1 MNLNTPLQ
9 GAHIQDPFGL
19 TLANELWGVEYPPG
33 TKLSRLSYALV
44 RQVLTPDLLRKDDR
58 LDSYILALEDKLC
71 VFNPS
76 WHIIRNF
83 QHLVDLVQLL
93 KDTWGMKRESLLPH
107 LAAFQPKDQ
116 KLYTSIDF
124 AVQTWLLLGFHN
136 GGENRPPGELIFDWR
151 PLQKLEEAIVANL
164 SRDDQEELEPDRL
177 FSDNF
182 NLRDIHVLG
191 DFVIQP
197 TDNILQHLSVQKYRG
212 REFRV
217 TVFVFFYANRV
228 PTPFINETLR
238 TLALLLPPHEPDVN
252 DWFSHYSAKMQ
263 RKMQRTRRRG
273 RLLGIDPHA
282 RLQPGASRRVADY
295 NYWRPRLLALE
306 KAFADSSPRTLKQ
319 WWRDRRR
326 TRDWATFW
334 VAALALLLALLSLLA
349 GLVSTVFGA
358 LSWEESKV
366 ANSYASGETTVTPTS
381 SCCCCGEYSGSDG
394 GETIMAR
401 NYTSATGTVTETDHI
416 FTQVVTVTAWV
427 TTTRAWT
434 VTVVHSN

>member
-1 MNLNTPLQ
+1 
-9 GAHIQDPFGL
+9 
-19 TLANELWGVEYPPG
+19 
-33 TKLSRLSYALV
+33 
-44 RQVLTPDLLRKDDR
+44 
-58 LDSYILALEDKLC
+58 
-71 VFNPS
+71 
-76 WHIIRNF
+76 
-83 QHLVDLVQLL
+83 
-93 KDTWGMKRESLLPH
+93 
-107 LAAFQPKDQ
+107 
-116 KLYTSIDF
+116 
-124 AVQTWLLLGFHN
+124 
-136 GGENRPPGELIFDWR
+136 
-151 PLQKLEEAIVANL
+151 
-164 SRDDQEELEPDRL
+164 
-177 FSDNF
+177 
-182 NLRDIHVLG
+182 
-191 DFVIQP
+191 
-197 TDNILQHLSVQKYRG
+197 
-212 REFRV
+212 
-217 TVFVFFYANRV
+217 
-228 PTPFINETLR
+228 
-238 TLALLLPPHEPDVN
+238 
-252 DWFSHYSAKMQ
+252 MQ